1 MEHAGM
7 ASDGVVWHCIGG
19 VQHDM
24 VADSMAWNREHVG
37 IENSFA
43 FCCIPFQISF
53 QLFSIVDDCSV

>member
-1 MEHAGM
+1 M
-7 ASDGVVWHCIGG
+7 
-19 VQHDM
+19 QHDM

-53 QLFSIVDDCSV
+53 QLFSIVDDRSV